1 MEIGRVRRGN
11 ITSERKVVSE
21 KKDFSQSFSQER
33 HKKSEEQLNKMID
46 DIKKRGSKL
55 ITTKTYVDVIMY
67 KKMIKEYLESIL
79 KYMYETKKD
88 ISFWQTQYF
97 ITVDTVDNKL
107 EELTK
112 GLLSDEKDNINIA
125 STIDEIQGMIVDI
138 YRQYRRRLKN
148 EKERDAVDFSYA
160 LSDDDA
166 LEMKATISD
175 RRKVLKVF
183 SDGGVNVVTYDR
195 NGKCRD
201 TKFSEAFKIEG
212 VIGLFLETDNEDS
225 LDD

>member
-11 ITSERKVVSE
+11 VTSERKIVSE

-79 KYMYETKKD
+79 KFMYETKRD

-97 ITVDTVDNKL
+97 ITVDTVDNRL

-112 GLLSDEKDNINIA
+112 ALLLEEKDNINIA

-138 YRQYRRRLKN
+138 YR
-148 EKERDAVDFSYA
+148 
-160 LSDDDA
+160 
-166 LEMKATISD
+166 
-175 RRKVLKVF
+175 
-183 SDGGVNVVTYDR
+183 
-195 NGKCRD
+195 
-201 TKFSEAFKIEG
+201 
-212 VIGLFLETDNEDS
+212 
-225 LDD
+225 

>member
-11 ITSERKVVSE
+11 VTSERKIVSE

-33 HKKSEEQLNKMID
+33 RKKSEEQLNKMID

-79 KYMYETKKD
+79 KFMYETKKD

-112 GLLSDEKDNINIA
+112 SLLLDEKDNINIA

-138 YRQYRRRLKN
+138 YR
-148 EKERDAVDFSYA
+148 
-160 LSDDDA
+160 
-166 LEMKATISD
+166 
-175 RRKVLKVF
+175 
-183 SDGGVNVVTYDR
+183 
-195 NGKCRD
+195 
-201 TKFSEAFKIEG
+201 
-212 VIGLFLETDNEDS
+212 
-225 LDD
+225 